1 MTAATV
7 GGSELL
13 SFAASLIVVIG
24 AIVVLGWFYS
34 RSKVFGGGNNDT
46 INVIASRAVGSKER
60 LMVVEVAGTQL
71 LVGMTASN
79 VNTLHVFDAPI
90 VNTANVSVVSG
101 FAGRL
106 KSVLKEMKR

>member
-1 MTAATV
+1 M
-7 GGSELL
+7 

-24 AIVVLGWFYS
+24 TIVVLGWLYS
-34 RSKVFGGGNNDT
+34 RSKVFGAGHNDA
-46 INVIASRAVGSKER
+46 INVVASRAVGSKER

-90 VNTANVSVVSG
+90 VDATDVAEVTG
-101 FAGRL
+101 FASRL
-106 KSVLKEMKR
+106 KSAFKEMKR

>member
-1 MTAATV
+1 MSAAPI

-24 AIVVLGWFYS
+24 VIVVLGWLYS
-34 RSKVFGGGNNDT
+34 RSKLFGGGNNDA

-79 VNTLHVFDAPI
+79 VNTLHVFDTPVVDSSDVAE
-90 VNTANVSVVSG
+90 VSG
-101 FAGRL
+101 FAHRL
-106 KSVLKEMKR
+106 KSALKEMKR